1 MSEFIKI
8 GDHIV
13 AKPKGSDYDLIPGK
27 TYSLEWDSWNDEPII
42 KENGEFN
49 MPSKVYESKD
59 SKFLKERVMTYFN
72 KTSDQN
78 VGVMFAGEK
87 GTGKSVDAKYLAQCS
102 GLPIFIV
109 NPRFPVRQLTKV
121 FKKFET
127 PCCLILDEV
136 EKNWNTE
143 HMLEF
148 LDGVEKTG
156 KKLVL
161 MTCND
166 LNRVS
171 QYMQDRCSRIR
182 YLRKY
187 TVKDNYEFLPFL
199 LDQYQIKNKEEV
211 TNFVKD
217 CVKLPSIDNM
227 LALIKEIKLLEE
239 SELTITD
246 IAKFMNMEINTSSKK
261 EESKP
266 ESIQETAI
274 KNDNPVLEDQ
284 SDWDWIKEMEDECC
298 CAA

>member
-1 MSEFIKI
+1 MSEFIKL
-8 GDHIV
+8 GDRIV
-13 AKPKGSDYDLIPGK
+13 AKPKGSDYNLIPGQ
-27 TYSLEWDSWNDEPII
+27 TYSLEWDSWNDEAII

-49 MPSKVYESKD
+49 MPTKIYESND
-59 SKFLKERVMTYFN
+59 SKFLKERVMKYFN
-72 KTSDQN
+72 STSDQN

-109 NPRFPVRQLTKV
+109 SARFPIRQLTKV

-143 HMLEF
+143 QMLEF
-148 LDGVEKTG
+148 LDGVEKTC

-166 LNRVS
+166 LGRVS

-199 LDQYQIKNKEEV
+199 LEEYNVLNKEEV
-211 TNFVKD
+211 TDFITNRM
-217 CVKLPSIDNM
+217 KLPSIDNM
-227 LALIKEIKLLEE
+227 LALIKEVKLLENE
-239 SELTITD
+239 EYTVEMV
-246 IAKFMNMEINTSSKK
+246 AKFMNMEIIGETKLPETPK
-261 EESKP
+261 EKLTEESKVETP
-266 ESIQETAI
+266 SIEEFDFE
-274 KNDNPVLEDQ
+274 KDLNWEVK
-284 SDWDWIKEMEDECC
+284 SCC